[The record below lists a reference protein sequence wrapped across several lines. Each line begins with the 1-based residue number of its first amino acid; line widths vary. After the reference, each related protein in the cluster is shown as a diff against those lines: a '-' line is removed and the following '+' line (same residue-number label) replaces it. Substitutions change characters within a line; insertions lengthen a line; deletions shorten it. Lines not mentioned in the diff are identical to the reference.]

1 MLKKNLAQAIAHQQI
16 MPNLK
21 VRKKIYAP
29 KNCPNPPQKNY
40 GLSLK
45 SIMRDTCTS
54 LARFAKFSFWLMLV
68 ADTLRI
74 IQLEIWEWFSIKQLD
89 YELEISIA
97 W

>member
-1 MLKKNLAQAIAHQQI
+1 MQRSYGGKLEQVRFAIIILILMLKKNLAQAIAHQQI

-45 SIMRDTCTS
+45 SILRDTCTS
-54 LARFAKFSFWLMLV
+54 LARFAKLSF
-68 ADTLRI
+68 
-74 IQLEIWEWFSIKQLD
+74 
-89 YELEISIA
+89 
-97 W
+97 

>member
-1 MLKKNLAQAIAHQQI
+1 MLKKNLAQAIAHQQIMI

-45 SIMRDTCTS
+45 SILRDTCTS
-54 LARFAKFSFWLMLV
+54 LARFAKLSFWLLLV
-68 ADTLRI
+68 ADTAYNSTGNLGMV
-74 IQLEIWEWFSIKQLD
+74 F
-89 YELEISIA
+89 Y
-97 W
+97 